1 MKTYDDYLKEK
12 LKNAEFRKEWDNIQ
26 PEFEVIKAMID
37 VRNQLNLTQKELARL
52 TGIQQADIS
61 KIENG
66 TRNPS
71 LNHLKRLAD
80 GMGMR
85 LELRFIPKDK

>member
-71 LNHLKRLAD
+71 LNLLKRLAD